1 MSRGT
6 LWMGD
11 IEPYMDDAFLKQ
23 AFAQMGEACLS
34 TKIIAN
40 KLTGL
45 PVGYGFMEFL
55 DEATAQRILLECD
68 GKPIPGSNPV
78 KKFKLNRASH
88 SKEANQQREFSAFVG
103 NLSSEVDD
111 LSLYTA
117 FHSRFSSVK
126 AAKVVL
132 DDGGQSR
139 GYGFVRFG
147 SEEQLQDTLCLLHDT
162 EAVGTKPIRVGAA
175 TPKRALNSGSMA
187 TPPGQQQQQG
197 YQQQYY
203 GGYGY
208 NYPGYYNPWQ
218 GYQQYYG
225 NYQGYP
231 GYAGYYGQQEYA
243 QPPDAQAVGY
253 DYAAAGV
260 AGPTLEAPAAQPQQP
275 GVAGPDPDNDVEDH
289 DMSLPDVDALNKA
302 LMARSEDLYSAL
314 DSCRWLPTDGL
325 DPPLVP
331 VK

>member
-88 SKEANQQREFSAFVG
+88 SKEANQQ
-103 NLSSEVDD
+103 
-111 LSLYTA
+111 
-117 FHSRFSSVK
+117 
-126 AAKVVL
+126 
-132 DDGGQSR
+132 
-139 GYGFVRFG
+139 
-147 SEEQLQDTLCLLHDT
+147 
-162 EAVGTKPIRVGAA
+162 
-175 TPKRALNSGSMA
+175 ALNSGSMA

-243 QPPDAQAVGY
+243 QPPEAQAVGY

-289 DMSLPDVDALNKA
+289 NMSLPDVDALNKA

>member
-11 IEPYMDDAFLKQ
+11 IEPYMDDAFLKH

-34 TKIIAN
+34 TKIIAH

-55 DEATAQRILLECD
+55 DEATAQRVLLECD
-68 GKPIPGSNPV
+68 GKPIPGSNPT
-78 KKFKLNRASH
+78 KKFKLNHASH
-88 SKEANQQREFSAFVG
+88 SKEASQQREFSAFVG

-111 LSLYTA
+111 HSLYTA

-132 DDGGQSR
+132 DDAGQSK

-147 SEEQLQDTLCLLHDT
+147 SEEELQGALRLMNNSHVL
-162 EAVGTKPIRVGAA
+162 GTKPIRVGAA
-175 TPKRALNSGSMA
+175 TPKRAATTTSDMT
-187 TPPGQQQQQG
+187 TPPSQQQQQQQG
-197 YQQQYY
+197 YQQYY
-203 GGYGY
+203 GSYGY

-218 GYQQYYG
+218 GYQQYYA

-231 GYAGYYGQQEYA
+231 GYAGYYGQQDYA
-243 QPPDAQAVGY
+243 QPADAQAAGY
-253 DYAAAGV
+253 DYAAAGI
-260 AGPTLEAPAAQPQQP
+260 AGVTHEAPAALPQQAS
-275 GVAGPDPDNDVEDH
+275 VAGSDPDNEVE
-289 DMSLPDVDALNKA
+289 
-302 LMARSEDLYSAL
+302 
-314 DSCRWLPTDGL
+314 
-325 DPPLVP
+325 
-331 VK
+331 